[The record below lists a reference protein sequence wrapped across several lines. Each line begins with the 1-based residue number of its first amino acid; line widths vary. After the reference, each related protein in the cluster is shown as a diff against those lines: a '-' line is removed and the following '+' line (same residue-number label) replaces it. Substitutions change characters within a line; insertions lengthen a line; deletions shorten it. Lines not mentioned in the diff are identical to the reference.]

1 MSLTTGFNLLVM
13 GGTALYSPSFP
24 RGGEAALFSVEVLAL
39 LGSPSIAI
47 DVQHKNY
54 DDIAWTS
61 AGSFSAITTIA
72 VHPKDLSGLKEEIRF
87 KYTLSGTDGH
97 GCNMLVAEPAWRPY

>member
-1 MSLTTGFNLLVM
+1 MGFTTGFNLLVM

-39 LGSPSIAI
+39 LGSPSVAI
-47 DVQHKNY
+47 DVEHKNS
-54 DDIAWTS
+54 DDTAWTS

-72 VHPKDLSGLKEEIRF
+72 VHLKDLSGLKEELRF
-87 KYTLSGTDGH
+87 KYTSSGTNGD
-97 GCNMLVAEPAWRPY
+97 GCNMLVSEPAWRPY

>member
-1 MSLTTGFNLLVM
+1 MTTGFNLFVM

-47 DVQHKNY
+47 AIEHKNM
-54 DDIAWTS
+54 DDTSWTV
-61 AGSFSAITTIA
+61 AGSFSTISTAA
-72 VHPKDLSGLKEEIRF
+72 VHTVDLSGLKEEIRLKF
-87 KYTLSGTDGH
+87 TLTGTDGD